1 MISKGA
7 QHVGKTMDMLAL
19 QAIKY
24 TFESIDLGCLKA
36 RDQIPRLLDLVQQ
49 SNSDKIDSEF
59 VQASSKTPAWIFL
72 RWINQIVAFMN
83 RPKADVIAEKV
94 R

>member
-1 MISKGA
+1 M
-7 QHVGKTMDMLAL
+7 
-19 QAIKY
+19 
-24 TFESIDLGCLKA
+24 KA

-59 VQASSKTPAWIFL
+59 MQASSKTPAWIFL

-94 R
+94 RQIQRKYPQALYYPFKVIQSNFEVDMSGAA